1 MTKSSRRSWSWLLG
15 ILAFFG
21 LVFVLGPRTSTA
33 LPPIVPVSVPNHPN
47 TLTQWLV
54 QREDAAGQ
62 LRSDTQAHIVWADPL
77 HPARAGCAMVYL
89 HGFTASQGEGAPL
102 HVKLARAFGCN
113 LYLPRFPGHGLQAM
127 DALRGIDAVQLRQ
140 AAAEAVA
147 VARVLG
153 ERVVV
158 IGTSMGGHWLPRLW
172 LLTQRKSR
180 HWCCGPRWCVSVMN
194 ACVYLDG
201 LGVANSCSGLKTAVT
216 Q

>member
-1 MTKSSRRSWSWLLG
+1 MVVGDPGFLR
-15 ILAFFG
+15 
-21 LVFVLGPRTSTA
+21 
-33 LPPIVPVSVPNHPN
+33 VSVRTRPAYFYRLATDCSGECSESSQH
-47 TLTQWLV
+47 
-54 QREDAAGQ
+54 
-62 LRSDTQAHIVWADPL
+62 ADPMVGATKMQRVSSARTHRRIL
-77 HPARAGCAMVYL
+77 SGLIRCIRRVPAVRWFICM
-89 HGFTASQGEGAPL
+89 ASPQVGGRCSL